1 MRTLVIEAAGQ
12 LELPDSLKRANARP
26 FSLVLLYADTPLPNT
41 PTVSNNALEAKKKVF
56 IFTREGLEKYGATI
70 VGKPLR
76 MAKGAKHHKED
87 SRHARPIGVITNWRL
102 EGDAFVVDGIG
113 WDLEAEEEWQLIE
126 TNKDKM
132 GASFELVSEEFP
144 ETAYVRFG
152 EIPFAFTGAAVLWQ
166 DAAAAGDWTY
176 FLAAQKEENFI
187 VLTTTV
193 NAGHYHTLALTS
205 LSNRKYKGET
215 DESAG
220 HKHKFE
226 IEIKDGL
233 IRGVTDEIDGHAH
246 AIVSWISVEGV
257 FAGPNDPKL
266 PEDIL
271 KSGVRV
277 RTIFYKTFNAAYE
290 NYKPENDE
298 NYDEDKTLE
307 ENRERYAFAVAYAQL
322 KKMGFDKKDDR
333 WVHKERAKLEGTIM
347 LHASMPAVASLDE
360 DTISNLLK
368 VARKLLNRIEE
379 NPEDWAAI
387 WALGRLVD
395 FIWSEHGA
403 LMKDQESYQQY
414 LRDLASQ
421 VLEGS
426 ASDGEEEGEPLSDG
440 EGDEQLSPKELAEEL
455 VFVLEG
461 AKDMPPEEGGT
472 LDLAEMKEKEGK
484 FDREEAKR
492 RQKIRAKR
500 EGITPKPTGSL
511 IMPKKWRG
519 IVPDHPDYWLDW
531 TNYSFPVHDPPHVR
545 NAAARLAQEKVRK
558 YYSKRELK
566 ILEEK
571 LDKVKK
577 KFKIGEYREA
587 EGNIVQ
593 AVKDAVYA
601 AVSAAISSVASIF
614 SANKTGALQEESIMQ
629 ENEKS
634 VAVEV
639 QESVDGQASVEEL
652 RATLEELKTRVG
664 ELEGYYAEVQHEL
677 GQDWQQTVRQFK
689 EAIAKLGVAT
699 EGKPF
704 VEVMAAVSELVGS
717 AEARL
722 KEVVAEAELSETA
735 QEKYKDLLS
744 ELSVRLP
751 KELLLRVALA
761 LKESTTPIVTAVSAE
776 TPTKDDEDIQRYV
789 DGILKHIHR
798 IKR

>member
-87 SRHARPIGVITNWRL
+87 NRHARPIGVITNWRL

-126 TNKDKM
+126 SNKDKM

-144 ETAYVRFG
+144 ETAYVKFG

-176 FLAAQKEENFI
+176 FLAAQKEEDVI
-187 VLTTTV
+187 ILTTTV
-193 NAGHYHTLALTS
+193 NAGHYHTLS
-205 LSNRKYKGET
+205 LNSLGNRKYKGET

-220 HKHKFE
+220 HKHKYE

-233 IRGVTDEIDGHAH
+233 IRGVTDEVDGHAH
-246 AIVSWISVEGV
+246 AIVSWISVEGI
-257 FAGPNDPKL
+257 FAGPNDPRL

-271 KSGVRV
+271 KSGIKV

-322 KKMGFDKKDDR
+322 KKMGYTTKDGR
-333 WVHKERAKLEGTIM
+333 WVHKERAKLEGANM
-347 LHASMPAVASLDE
+347 LHASVPAIVSLDE
-360 DTISNLLK
+360 DTINSLLR

-379 NPEDWAAI
+379 KPEDWAAI
-387 WALGRLVD
+387 WALARLVE
-395 FIWSEHGA
+395 FIWSEHGV
-403 LMKDQESYQQY
+403 LMKDQENYQQY
-414 LRDLASQ
+414 LKELVSQ
-421 VLEGS
+421 IEGS
-426 ASDGEEEGEPLSDG
+426 ASVGEEDGEPLSDG
-440 EGDEQLSPKELAEEL
+440 DEDERLSPKELAEEL
-455 VFVLEG
+455 VLALEG
-461 AKDMPPEEGGT
+461 VKDMPPEEGGT

-484 FDREEAKR
+484 FDREEARR

-571 LDKVKK
+571 LDKVKR
-577 KFKIGEYREA
+577 KFKIGEYRES

-601 AVSAAISSVASIF
+601 AVSAAISSMVSIF
-614 SANKTGALQEESIMQ
+614 SANKTDAKQGENNMQ
-629 ENEKS
+629 ENEKG
-634 VAVEV
+634 VEAQV
-639 QESVDGQASVEEL
+639 SVDGQANVDEL
-652 RATLEELKTRVG
+652 RASLEELKARVG
-664 ELEGYYAEVQHEL
+664 ELEGYYAEVQREL
-677 GQDWQQTVRQFK
+677 GQDWQQTVKQFK
-689 EAIAKLGVAT
+689 DTIAKLGVAT
-699 EGKPF
+699 EGKPL
-704 VEVMAAVSELVGS
+704 VEVMAAVNELVDT
-717 AEARL
+717 AETKL
-722 KEVVAEAELSETA
+722 KEVVVEAELSETT

-761 LKESTTPIVTAVSAE
+761 LKESATPIVTTVSAE
-776 TPTKDDEDIQRYV
+776 TPAKDDDIQRYV
-789 DGILKHIHR
+789 DGILKHIYR
-798 IKR
+798 AQR